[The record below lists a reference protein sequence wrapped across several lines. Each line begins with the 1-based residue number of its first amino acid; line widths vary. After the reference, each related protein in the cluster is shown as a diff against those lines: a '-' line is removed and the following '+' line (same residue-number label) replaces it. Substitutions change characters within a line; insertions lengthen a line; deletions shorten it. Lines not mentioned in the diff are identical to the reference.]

1 MEQEYLPPEKKKN
14 KSFKKISDWAGL
26 LRNFATIV
34 ASFISLITLFILIRQ
49 NERTYQPDLILTPDQ
64 SIFCVRYRTNPT
76 SCDDIRLGSVA
87 DSTPLTVKLTAMNI
101 GLGAA
106 KDLHVSW
113 QFDPK
118 KMADTLS
125 IGVMTIF
132 TKAQYNDDLMAL
144 LFEHCFLQGPLE
156 QHAEFCLP
164 VNTEKTPVQISLP
177 ETYLMAWNNILI
189 RICHNPS
196 IPFEQ
201 RKEALLAYLS
211 KFQDLQAKLTYTDI
225 NDRSY
230 SKIYQVQIVPAFID
244 LVKQEMIITW
254 NVTEKARYSTPRKQV
269 ITVKTEDGS
278 NIIATLHL

>member
-1 MEQEYLPPEKKKN
+1 MEQEDLPPEKKKK
-14 KSFKKISDWAGL
+14 KSFKKVSDWAGL

-49 NERTYQPDLILTPDQ
+49 NERTYQPNLVLTPDQ
-64 SIFCVRYRTNPT
+64 NIFCVRYRENPT

-106 KDLHVSW
+106 KDLHVTW

-118 KMADTLS
+118 KMAGTLS
-125 IGVMTIF
+125 IGGMTIF
-132 TKAQYNDDLMAL
+132 TKAQYNNDLKAL
-144 LFEHCFLQGPLE
+144 LFENCFLQGPLE

-177 ETYLMAWNNILI
+177 ETYLQGWNNILI

-201 RKEALLAYLS
+201 RKKALLAYLP

-225 NDRSY
+225 NERSY
-230 SKIYQVQIVPAFID
+230 SKIYRVQMVPAFID
-244 LVKQEMIITW
+244 MVKQEIIITW
-254 NVTEKARYSTPRKQV
+254 SVTEKTRDFTPRNHV
-269 ITVKTEDGS
+269 ITLKAEDGS
-278 NIIATLHL
+278 NFITTLSL